1 MKTREI
7 ETIIVFVCIIL
18 KKDMNLKDLKAL
30 MEDDLS
36 AVLTILFYQCNS
48 AAHLEDPKVG
58 KFV

>member
-1 MKTREI
+1 M
-7 ETIIVFVCIIL
+7 
-18 KKDMNLKDLKAL
+18 DLKDVMAL

-36 AVLTILFYQCNS
+36 AVLTTFFYQCNS